1 MSVPGRGWSSLLA
14 DWRYASPL
22 GEGER
27 TKVRG
32 LELPLLIALHR
43 PSLSPLPRQGEATH

>member
-1 MSVPGRGWSSLLA
+1 MAFP
-14 DWRYASPL
+14 ASPL

-32 LELPLLIALHR
+32 SKRVCVLRGLTLTLLLSLTWTWERR
-43 PSLSPLPRQGEATH
+43 PVSV